1 MGVVNRYWKRVVRSP
16 DDELGKWW
24 EILEWHDSL
33 TIAKVRFLWRISKR
47 RKEISRRYGRGLSWL
62 HHWLVPNSNT
72 WNIKKNSWGI
82 KGIILIQQTMKTI
95 FLQTLSYIH
104 VEDVWVTGLLRERL
118 NISLIDARWMRG
130 WTSLQNLLM
139 IKTMQNT
146 KTYIRDYINAMP
158 IERNITSYKVE
169 GN

>member
-1 MGVVNRYWKRVVRSP
+1 
-16 DDELGKWW
+16 
-24 EILEWHDSL
+24 
-33 TIAKVRFLWRISKR
+33 
-47 RKEISRRYGRGLSWL
+47 
-62 HHWLVPNSNT
+62 
-72 WNIKKNSWGI
+72 
-82 KGIILIQQTMKTI
+82 MKTI
-95 FLQTLSYIH
+95 FLQTLPYIH

-139 IKTMQNT
+139 IKTMQNK

-169 GN
+169 GK